1 MAKNAKTQPHV
12 ISGIDDKDPF
22 QLKNHNAEQNA
33 KPWCSLSAIRSFHHV
48 NKIYFPL
55 GRKAIKINQWNVWR
69 ATQTHNSPSSSK
81 HPIKPKTVK
90 KVSMKVTNSP
100 ILDRRSKTV
109 ETRWFDSKPSRLHG
123 NKLFKLCES
132 RKLSRIPPHVSFWL
146 CLFLLCYMLGCYE
159 SVQYL

>member
-1 MAKNAKTQPHV
+1 MFFVCSSEFSSCEPNIFRLDVK
-12 ISGIDDKDPF
+12 
-22 QLKNHNAEQNA
+22 QLKSINETCGA
-33 KPWCSLSAIRSFHHV
+33 
-48 NKIYFPL
+48 PL
-55 GRKAIKINQWNVWR
+55 KRTTVLVVEFD
-69 ATQTHNSPSSSK
+69 PSSK

-100 ILDRRSKTV
+100 ILGRRSKTV

-132 RKLSRIPPHVSFWL
+132 HKLSRIPPHVSFWL
-146 CLFLLCYMLGCYE
+146 CLFLQCYMLGCYE